1 MTKEQFIKRIKAL
14 SWQIGA
20 MVAITGISFIISPEI
35 VSYLGL
41 PYIIVTIL
49 GLVLAQITKQL
60 NS

>member
-1 MTKEQFIKRIKAL
+1 MTKTQFVKRIKSL

-20 MVAITGISFIISPEI
+20 MALVTGISFIISPDI

-41 PYIIVTIL
+41 PSIIVTIL